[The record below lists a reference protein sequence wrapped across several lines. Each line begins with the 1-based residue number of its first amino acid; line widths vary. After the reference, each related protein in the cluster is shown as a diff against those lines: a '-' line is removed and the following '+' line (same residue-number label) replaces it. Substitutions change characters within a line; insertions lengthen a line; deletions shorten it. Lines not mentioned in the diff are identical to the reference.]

1 MNTALL
7 IIDVQRDY
15 FPGGSMELTGS
26 TEAAGKIAE
35 VLARFR
41 ERNECVVHVQH
52 IANYP
57 GATFFLPDTRGVEFH
72 DAVLPKPGE
81 TVVRKHFPNSFRDTE
96 LNKVLADRGIKHLV
110 VVGMMT
116 HMCVDTTVRAA
127 FDLGY
132 GCSILSDCCATRDL
146 GFMGTAIDAS
156 SVQKSFLAA
165 LNGTFGKVM
174 SSETYLGGKC
184 QDR

>member
-1 MNTALL
+1 MNAALL

-26 TEAAGKIAE
+26 PEAAGRIAA

-41 ERNECVVHVQH
+41 ERNERVVHVQH
-52 IANYP
+52 IAARP
-57 GATFFLPDTRGVEFH
+57 GATFFLPGPAGVEFH
-72 DAVLPKPGE
+72 EDVLPRPDE
-81 TVVRKHFPNSFRDTE
+81 TIVRQHYPNAFRDTE
-96 LNKVLADRGIKHLV
+96 LNAILAEGGIDHLV

-132 GCSILSDCCATRDL
+132 GCTILSDCCATRSL
-146 GFMGTAIDAS
+146 GLKDMTIGAS
-156 SVQKSFLAA
+156 SVQNSFLAA
-165 LNGTFGKVM
+165 LDGTFGRVM
-174 SSETYLGGKC
+174 SSETYLGGE
-184 QDR
+184 D